1 MTTTF
6 SSPNFSLVS
15 TLFFSLGN
23 LFDQTKLC
31 IGPTAKSPYTPLSN
45 GILMPTAFGYLPPKP
60 IAFSKGIA
68 SSFAVIHI
76 LIPVAR
82 LSLI

>member
-1 MTTTF
+1 MMTTF
-6 SSPNFSLVS
+6 SSPNFSPVF
-15 TLFFSLGN
+15 TPFFGLGN
-23 LFDQTKLC
+23 LFGQTKLRT
-31 IGPTAKSPYTPLSN
+31 GLTAKSPYAPLSN
-45 GILMPTAFGYLPPKP
+45 GILMPTVFGYLPPKP
-60 IAFSKGIA
+60 IAFSKGIT